1 MALMEACVAFGH
13 ACSPCQELVVVVV
26 VVVVVVHGAALGAAL
41 GADADVGPVVAGAW
55 ATDTSFD
62 CG

>member
-1 MALMEACVAFGH
+1 M
-13 ACSPCQELVVVVV
+13 VVV